1 MKVETEKK
9 YYCMQPETLIKIAED
24 LKFKKTSQAEEID
37 EYFTDIDSVY
47 IKNRTCLRIRK
58 IDNKEMEITY
68 KGKSDSLMGV
78 FCKLE
83 NNININIEDY
93 ENWVNLLTSLGYY
106 SYVEVIKNRMTY
118 EFKNKKYNYSIM
130 IDTLPEIGGFV
141 EFEIV
146 SDYKN
151 STKEELKKELD
162 NFVSKFNELKLKES
176 NQPYRDIVA
185 KHLLKKIK
193 GNKYVLNLCTNLD
206 LDLLRYEKDF
216 YKKYKKEITKLCG
229 YNVKW
234 GEYKKNKNIGKK
246 ILPLVNKYLEN
257 LIFDNNDL
265 LVTIKLLYKLPLK
278 KYFFTKVNELFC
290 KSFLDRLNINEQQ
303 IIYIK
308 NNDSI
313 ISVLNKH
320 KIPINSSIVINND
333 FKTNNR
339 ILLVMINEL

>member
-9 YYCMQPETLIKIAED
+9 YYCMQPEILIKMAEN
-24 LKFKKTSQAEEID
+24 LKFNKTNQSEEID
-37 EYFTDIDSVY
+37 EYFTDINSAY

-83 NNININIEDY
+83 NNISLNIDDY
-93 ENWVNLLTSLGYY
+93 ENCVNLLTSLGYY

-118 EFKNKKYNYSIM
+118 ELKGKKYNYSIM
-130 IDTLPEIGGFV
+130 IDSLPEIGGFV

-151 STKEELKKELD
+151 TTKEELKKELND
-162 NFVSKFNELKLKES
+162 FVSKFDELKLKES
-176 NQPYRDIVA
+176 NEPYRDIVA
-185 KHLLKKIK
+185 KHLLKKLK
-193 GNKYVLNLCTNLD
+193 GNKDILNLCTNLD
-206 LDLLRYEKDF
+206 LELLRYEKDF
-216 YKKYKKEITKLCG
+216 YKKYKNEISKVCG
-229 YNVKW
+229 SNVKW
-234 GEYKKNKNIGKK
+234 GEYKKNKDIDKK
-246 ILPLVNKYLEN
+246 ILPLINKYLEN

-265 LVTIKLLYKLPLK
+265 LVTIELLYKLPQK

-290 KSFLDRLNINEQQ
+290 KSFLEKLNINEQQ

-308 NNDSI
+308 NNDNI
-313 ISVLNKH
+313 NSVLTKNN
-320 KIPINSSIVINND
+320 IPINSSIVINNN
-333 FKTNNR
+333 FKINNR
-339 ILLVMINEL
+339 MLLVMINEL